1 MPDGYG
7 PIMSASSLCKPME
20 ALSQIARSVIEL
32 AILLNA
38 NTNVITIP
46 FPENIRLQDKLK
58 TSFVFFCR
66 RCLQDV
72 LIKTNY
78 KFISL
83 RDTPSEDIHKTS

>member
-7 PIMSASSLCKPME
+7 PIMSASSLCKPMK

-38 NTNVITIP
+38 NTNIITIP
-46 FPENIRLQDKLK
+46 FPANIRLQDKLK
-58 TSFVFFCR
+58 TSFVVFCR
-66 RCLQDV
+66 CLPDV

-78 KFISL
+78 KFIRL

>member
-7 PIMSASSLCKPME
+7 PIMSALSLCKPMK

-38 NTNVITIP
+38 NTNIITIP
-46 FPENIRLQDKLK
+46 FPANIRLQDKLK
-58 TSFVFFCR
+58 TSFVVFC

-78 KFISL
+78 KFIRL

>member
-7 PIMSASSLCKPME
+7 PIMSASSLCKPMK

-38 NTNVITIP
+38 NTNIITIP
-46 FPENIRLQDKLK
+46 FPANIRLQDKLK
-58 TSFVFFCR
+58 TSFVVFC

-78 KFISL
+78 KFIRL

>member
-7 PIMSASSLCKPME
+7 PIMSALSLCKPMK

-38 NTNVITIP
+38 NTSIITIP
-46 FPENIRLQDKLK
+46 FPANIRLQDKLK
-58 TSFVFFCR
+58 TSFVVFC

-78 KFISL
+78 KFIRL